1 VAVDWD
7 TFDLEPL
14 TKELRDAVGGA
25 DGEKMLWAFEQTLG
39 VARIDPDLLNY
50 VLAACT
56 CLLAHSSGESPR
68 DVLDA
73 FSRRAVSDRAWQT
86 RYARLFG

>member
-14 TKELRDAVGGA
+14 TQELRAGVGGP
-25 DGEKMLWAFEQTLG
+25 DGEKMLWAFERTLG
-39 VARIDPDLLNY
+39 IARIDPDLLNY
-50 VLAACT
+50 VLAAAT
-56 CLLAHSSGESPR
+56 CLLAHSSAESPR

-73 FSRRAVSDRAWQT
+73 FSRRAVTDREWHA
-86 RYARLFG
+86 RYAELFG